1 MRSRHR
7 PSETIDIGHGDV
19 WWADLDKVRPVVLLT
34 RRRVA
39 PLLTRVLVAPVTTT
53 VRGIATEVSLGSPE
67 GLKPGCV
74 ASLDNVQLIPVN
86 ALLRRAGV
94 VAPRRW
100 PEFCRAMAAVMAC

>member
-1 MRSRHR
+1 MSTRHR
-7 PSETIDIGHGDV
+7 PSGTIDLGHGDV

-53 VRGIATEVSLGSPE
+53 VRGLATEVALGSPE

-74 ASLDNVQLIPVN
+74 ASLDNVQLIPVS

-94 VAPRRW
+94 VAPGRW
-100 PEFCRAMAAVMAC
+100 PEFCSAMASVMGC